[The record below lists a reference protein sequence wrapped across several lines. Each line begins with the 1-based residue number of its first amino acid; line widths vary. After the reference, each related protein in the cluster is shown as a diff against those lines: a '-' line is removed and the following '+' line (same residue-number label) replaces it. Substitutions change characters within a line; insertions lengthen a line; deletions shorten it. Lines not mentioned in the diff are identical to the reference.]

1 MSDNPSITLPAV
13 DAMRAYWAVISPLMG
28 GTMAMR
34 AAGKALLP
42 QYPAEDDEAYKERLR
57 LSTLLPAYS
66 ETVGNMTS
74 RVFAEPLQVGDD
86 VPEAIVEMTKD
97 IDHAGNDLNSWAVGF
112 FTEGLSHGLCHAFV
126 DHPQAGELKT
136 QADEQA
142 AGVRP
147 YVVMVRPEQV
157 LGWRSKGGV
166 LTMIRYIEVV
176 EEEDGEFG
184 AKCVEQI
191 RVLEPGAWRTYRRS
205 AKAVRG
211 KQAASGGTWELYDEG
226 TNSLTAIPWVTF
238 YTGRTGFMTAKPPLI
253 ELAHLNVKHW
263 QSQSDQDNIL
273 HVIRVPILVRIG
285 IQTQYDNQGKVI
297 PPEFK
302 VGTGQLTD
310 LPKDGDLKYVEHT
323 GQAVDAGRTALQD
336 LINEMRMAGAKLLT
350 PDKTAT
356 KTATQAEEE
365 AAQELSP
372 LARMAHHFAD
382 CLAQLLQFMAD
393 YRGLG
398 DGGTVE
404 MRGNFDV
411 DYMPEVS
418 LPTLVSMANA
428 GMISKET
435 LFTEMQ
441 RRGVIS
447 DEYDWEEEL
456 AKIEAQGPALGT
468 L

>member
-1 MSDNPSITLPAV
+1 MSDNPSVTLPAV
-13 DAMRAYWAVISPLMG
+13 NAMREYWAVISPLMG

-34 AAGKALLP
+34 AAGKCLLP
-42 QYPAEDDEAYKERLR
+42 QYPAEADDSYKERLR

-86 VPEAIVEMTKD
+86 VPDDIVEMTKD
-97 IDHAGNDLNSWAVGF
+97 IDCAGNDLNSWAVGF
-112 FTEGLSHGLCHAFV
+112 FSEGMSHGLCHAFV
-126 DHPQAGELKT
+126 DHQRADALKT
-136 QADEQA
+136 KAEEKA

-147 YVVMVRPEQV
+147 YVVMVKPEQV
-157 LGWRSKGGV
+157 LGWRSKNGV
-166 LTMIRYIEVV
+166 LTMIRFIEVV

-184 AKCVEQI
+184 AICVEQI
-191 RVLEPGAWRTYRRS
+191 RVLEPGAWRIYRR
-205 AKAVRG
+205 KE
-211 KQAASGGTWELYDEG
+211 KGGEFAIHDEG
-226 TNSLTAIPWVTF
+226 VSSLTNIPWVTF
-238 YTGRTGFMTAKPPLI
+238 YTGRTGFMTAKPPLL

-285 IQTQYDNQGKVI
+285 VQMSFNEQGVPV
-297 PPEFK
+297 PPAFK
-302 VGTGQLTD
+302 VGTGSLTD
-310 LPKDGDLKYVEHT
+310 LPKEGDLKYVEHT
-323 GQAVDAGRTALQD
+323 GQAVEAGRNSLKD
-336 LINEMRMAGAKLLT
+336 LIDEMRMAGAKLLT
-350 PDKTAT
+350 PDKSAT

-398 DGGTVE
+398 EGGTVE

-447 DEYDWEEEL
+447 DEYDWAEEL
-456 AKIEAQGPALGT
+456 AKIDSQGPALGVI
-468 L
+468 

>member
-1 MSDNPSITLPAV
+1 MSNNPSDTLPAV
-13 DAMRAYWAVISPLMG
+13 DAMRKYWDVITPLMG

-34 AAGKALLP
+34 AAGKSLLP
-42 QYPAEDDEAYKERLR
+42 QYPAEDDESYKERLR

-86 VPEAIVEMTKD
+86 VPGQLVEMTAD
-97 IDHAGNDLNSWAVGF
+97 IDHSGNDLNSWAVEF
-112 FTEGLSHGLCHAFV
+112 FREGLSHGLCHALI
-126 DHPQAGELKT
+126 DHSRTEGVRT
-136 QADEQA
+136 QAEEIA

-147 YVVMVRPEQV
+147 YAVLVKPEQV
-157 LGWRSKGGV
+157 LGWRAKGGQ
-166 LTMIRYIEVV
+166 LTMFRYIEIV

-191 RVLEPGAWRTYRRS
+191 RVLEPGAWRTYR
-205 AKAVRG
+205 KAE
-211 KQAASGGTWELYDEG
+211 KGGWGLHDEG
-226 TNSLTAIPWVTF
+226 ANSLAYIPLVTF
-238 YTGRTGFMTAKPPLI
+238 YTGRTGFMTAKPPLL

-285 IQTQYDNQGKVI
+285 VQATFDNQGKPV

-302 VGTGQLTD
+302 VGTGSLTD

-323 GQAVDAGRTALQD
+323 GAAVKAGREALQD
-336 LINEMRMAGAKLLT
+336 LLDEMRMAGAKLLT
-350 PDKTAT
+350 PEKSAT
-356 KTATQAEEE
+356 KTATQADEE

-372 LARMAHHFAD
+372 LARMANHFAD

-418 LPTLVSMANA
+418 LPTLVAMANA
-428 GMISKET
+428 GMLSKET
-435 LFTEMQ
+435 LFAEMQ

-447 DEYDWEEEL
+447 DEYDWTQEL

-468 L
+468 M

>member
-1 MSDNPSITLPAV
+1 MSDNPSVTLPAV
-13 DAMRAYWAVISPLMG
+13 NAMREYWAVISPLMG

-34 AAGKALLP
+34 AAGKCLLP
-42 QYPAEDDEAYKERLR
+42 QYPAEADDFYKERLR

-74 RVFAEPLQVGDD
+74 RVFAEPLQIGDD
-86 VPEAIVEMTKD
+86 VPDDIVEMTKD
-97 IDHAGNDLNSWAVGF
+97 IDCAGNDLNSWAVGF
-112 FTEGLSHGLCHAFV
+112 FSEGMSHGLCHAFV
-126 DHPQAGELKT
+126 DHQRADHVKT
-136 QADEQA
+136 KAEEKA

-147 YVVMVRPEQV
+147 YVVLVKPEQV
-157 LGWRSKGGV
+157 LGWRSKNGV
-166 LTMIRYIEVV
+166 LTMIRFLEVV

-184 AKCVEQI
+184 AICVEQI
-191 RVLEPGAWRTYRRS
+191 RVLEPGAWRIYRR
-205 AKAVRG
+205 KE
-211 KQAASGGTWELYDEG
+211 KGGEFVIHDDG
-226 TNSLTAIPWVTF
+226 VNSLTQIPWVTF
-238 YTGRTGFMTAKPPLI
+238 YTGRTGFMTAKPPLL

-285 IQTQYDNQGKVI
+285 VQMSFTDQGVPV

-302 VGTGQLTD
+302 VGTGSLTD
-310 LPKDGDLKYVEHT
+310 LPKDGNLKYVEHT
-323 GQAVDAGRTALQD
+323 GQAVESGRTALQD
-336 LINEMRMAGAKLLT
+336 LISEMRMAGAKLLT
-350 PDKTAT
+350 PDKSAT

-372 LARMAHHFAD
+372 LARVAHHFAD
-382 CLAQLLQFMAD
+382 CLAQLLQYMAD
-393 YRGLG
+393 YRSLG

-411 DYMPEVS
+411 DYIPEVS

-428 GMISKET
+428 GIISKET

-447 DEYDWEEEL
+447 DEYDWEDEL

>member
-1 MSDNPSITLPAV
+1 MSDNPAIALPAV
-13 DAMRAYWAVISPLMG
+13 DAMRAYWDVITPLMS

-42 QYPAEDDEAYKERLR
+42 QYPAEDDNSYKERLR

-74 RVFAEPLQVGDD
+74 RVFAEPLQVGED
-86 VPEAIVEMTKD
+86 VPDQIKEMTKD
-97 IDHAGNDLNSWAVGF
+97 IDHAGNDLNSWSVDF
-112 FTEGLSHGLCHAFV
+112 FREGLSYGLCHALV
-126 DHPQAGELKT
+126 DHPVAEGVRT
-136 QADEQA
+136 QADEIA

-147 YVVMVRPEQV
+147 YAVLVKPEQV
-157 LGWRSKGGV
+157 LGWRSKGGQ
-166 LTMIRYIEVV
+166 LTMFRYSESV
-176 EEEDGEFG
+176 EEPDGEFG
-184 AKCVEQI
+184 VKCVYQV
-191 RVLEPGAWRTYRRS
+191 RVLEPGSWRTYR
-205 AKAVRG
+205 ALEK
-211 KQAASGGTWELYDEG
+211 GGALVLHDEG
-226 TNSLTAIPWVTF
+226 TNSLKYIPLVTF
-238 YTGRTGFMTAKPPLI
+238 YTGRTGFMTAKPPLL

-285 IQTQYDNQGKVI
+285 VQATFDNQGKPV

-302 VGTGQLTD
+302 VGTGALTD

-323 GQAVDAGRTALQD
+323 GAAVKAGREALQD
-336 LINEMRMAGAKLLT
+336 LLDEMRMAGAKLLT
-350 PDKTAT
+350 PEKSAT

-372 LARMAHHFAD
+372 LARMANHFAD
-382 CLAQLLQFMAD
+382 CLAQLLQFMSD
-393 YRGLG
+393 YRSLG
-398 DGGTVE
+398 DGGAVE
-404 MRGNFDV
+404 IRGNFDV

-428 GMISKET
+428 GMLSKET
-435 LFTEMQ
+435 LFAEMQ

-447 DEYDWEEEL
+447 DEYEWSLEL
-456 AKIEAQGPALGT
+456 AKIEGQGPALGT

>member
-1 MSDNPSITLPAV
+1 MSDNPSVTLPAIN
-13 DAMRAYWAVISPLMG
+13 AMREYWAVISPLMG

-34 AAGKALLP
+34 AAGKCLLP
-42 QYPAEDDEAYKERLR
+42 QYPAEADDSYKERLR

-74 RVFAEPLQVGDD
+74 RVFAEPLQIGDD
-86 VPEAIVEMTKD
+86 VPDDIAEMTKD
-97 IDHAGNDLNSWAVGF
+97 IDCAGNDLNSWAVGF
-112 FTEGLSHGLCHAFV
+112 FSEGMSHGLCHAFV
-126 DHPQAGELKT
+126 DHQRADQVKT
-136 QADEQA
+136 KAEEKA

-147 YVVMVRPEQV
+147 YVVLVKPEQV
-157 LGWRSKGGV
+157 LGWRSKNGV
-166 LTMIRYIEVV
+166 LTMIRFLEVV

-184 AKCVEQI
+184 AICVEQI
-191 RVLEPGAWRTYRRS
+191 RVLEPGAWRIYRR
-205 AKAVRG
+205 KE
-211 KQAASGGTWELYDEG
+211 KGGEFVIHDDG
-226 TNSLTAIPWVTF
+226 VNSLTHIPWVTF
-238 YTGRTGFMTAKPPLI
+238 YTGRTGFMTAKPPLL

-285 IQTQYDNQGKVI
+285 VQMSFTDQGVPV

-302 VGTGQLTD
+302 VGTGSLTD
-310 LPKDGDLKYVEHT
+310 LPKDGNLKYVEHT
-323 GQAVDAGRTALQD
+323 GQAVESGRTALQD

-372 LARMAHHFAD
+372 LARVAHHFAD
-382 CLAQLLQFMAD
+382 CLAQLLQYMAD
-393 YRGLG
+393 YRSLS

-411 DYMPEVS
+411 DYIPEVS

-447 DEYDWEEEL
+447 DEYDWEDEL
-456 AKIEAQGPALGT
+456 GKIEAQGPALGT

>member
-1 MSDNPSITLPAV
+1 MSNNPSDTLPAV
-13 DAMRAYWAVISPLMG
+13 DAMRKYWDVITPLMG

-34 AAGKALLP
+34 AAGKSLLP
-42 QYPAEDDEAYKERLR
+42 QYPAEADDSYNERLR

-86 VPEAIVEMTKD
+86 VPGQLVEMTAD
-97 IDHAGNDLNSWAVGF
+97 IDHSGNDLNSWAVEF
-112 FTEGLSHGLCHAFV
+112 FREGLSHGLCHALI
-126 DHPQAGELKT
+126 DHSRTEGVRT
-136 QADEQA
+136 QAEEIA

-147 YVVMVRPEQV
+147 YAVLVKPEQV
-157 LGWRSKGGV
+157 LGWRAKGGQ
-166 LTMIRYIEVV
+166 LTMFRYIEIV

-191 RVLEPGAWRTYRRS
+191 RVLEPGAWRTYR
-205 AKAVRG
+205 KAD
-211 KQAASGGTWELYDEG
+211 KGGWGLHDEG
-226 TNSLTAIPWVTF
+226 ANSLAYIPLVTF
-238 YTGRTGFMTAKPPLI
+238 YTGRTGFMTAKPPLL

-285 IQTQYDNQGKVI
+285 VQATFDNQGKPV

-302 VGTGQLTD
+302 VGTGALTD

-323 GQAVDAGRTALQD
+323 GAAVKAGREALQD
-336 LINEMRMAGAKLLT
+336 LLDEMRMAGAKLLT
-350 PDKTAT
+350 PEKSAT
-356 KTATQAEEE
+356 KTATQADEE

-372 LARMAHHFAD
+372 LARMANHFAD

-418 LPTLVSMANA
+418 LPTLVAMANA
-428 GMISKET
+428 GMLSKET
-435 LFTEMQ
+435 LFAEMQ

-447 DEYDWEEEL
+447 DEYEWVTEL
-456 AKIEAQGPALGT
+456 AKIEGQGPALGT
-468 L
+468 M

>member
-34 AAGKALLP
+34 AAGKSLLP
-42 QYPAEDDEAYKERLR
+42 QYPAEDDESYKERLR

-86 VPEAIVEMTKD
+86 VPDDIVEMTKD
-97 IDHAGNDLNSWAVGF
+97 IDCAGNDLNSWAVGF
-112 FTEGLSHGLCHAFV
+112 FSEGMSHGLCHAFV
-126 DHPQAGELKT
+126 DHQRADAVKT
-136 QADEQA
+136 KAEEKA

-147 YVVMVRPEQV
+147 YVVMVKPEQV
-157 LGWRSKGGV
+157 LGWRSKSGV
-166 LTMIRYIEVV
+166 LTMIRFIEVV

-184 AKCVEQI
+184 AICVEQI
-191 RVLEPGAWRTYRRS
+191 RVLEPGAWRIYRR
-205 AKAVRG
+205 KE
-211 KQAASGGTWELYDEG
+211 KGGEFAIHDEG
-226 TNSLTAIPWVTF
+226 VSSLTNIPWVTF
-238 YTGRTGFMTAKPPLI
+238 YTGRTGFMTAKPPLL

-285 IQTQYDNQGKVI
+285 VQMSFNEQGVPV
-297 PPEFK
+297 PPAFK
-302 VGTGQLTD
+302 VGTGSLTD
-310 LPKDGDLKYVEHT
+310 LPKEGDLKYVEHT
-323 GQAVDAGRTALQD
+323 GRAVEAGRTALRD
-336 LINEMRMAGAKLLT
+336 LIDEMRMAGAKLLT
-350 PDKTAT
+350 PDKSAT

-393 YRGLG
+393 YRSLG

-411 DYMPEVS
+411 DFMPEVS

-447 DEYDWEEEL
+447 DEYNWEDEL
-456 AKIEAQGPALGT
+456 AKIEAQGPALGA

>member
-1 MSDNPSITLPAV
+1 MSDNPSVTLPAV
-13 DAMRAYWAVISPLMG
+13 NAMREYWAVISPLMG

-34 AAGKALLP
+34 AAGKCLLP
-42 QYPAEDDEAYKERLR
+42 QYPAEADDSYKERLR

-86 VPEAIVEMTKD
+86 VPEDIVEMTKD
-97 IDHAGNDLNSWAVGF
+97 IDCAGNDLNSWAVGF
-112 FTEGLSHGLCHAFV
+112 FSEGMSHGLCHAFV
-126 DHPQAGELKT
+126 DHQRADAVKT
-136 QADEQA
+136 KAEEKA

-147 YVVMVRPEQV
+147 YVVMVKPEQV
-157 LGWRSKGGV
+157 LGWRSKNGV
-166 LTMIRYIEVV
+166 LTMIRFIEVV

-184 AKCVEQI
+184 AICVEQI
-191 RVLEPGAWRTYRRS
+191 RVLEPGAWRIYRR
-205 AKAVRG
+205 KE
-211 KQAASGGTWELYDEG
+211 KGGEFAIHDEG
-226 TNSLTAIPWVTF
+226 VNSLTNIPWVTF
-238 YTGRTGFMTAKPPLI
+238 YTGRTGFMTAKPPLL

-285 IQTQYDNQGKVI
+285 VQMSFTDQGVPV
-297 PPEFK
+297 PPAFK
-302 VGTGQLTD
+302 VGTGSLTD
-310 LPKDGDLKYVEHT
+310 LPKDGNLKYVEHT
-323 GQAVDAGRTALQD
+323 GQAVESGRTALQD

-350 PDKTAT
+350 PDKSAT

-372 LARMAHHFAD
+372 LARVAHHFAD
-382 CLAQLLQFMAD
+382 CLAQLLQYMAD
-393 YRGLG
+393 YRSLG

-411 DYMPEVS
+411 DYIPEVS
-418 LPTLVSMANA
+418 LPTLLSMANA

-447 DEYDWEEEL
+447 DEYDWEKEL
-456 AKIEAQGPALGT
+456 TKIEAQGPALGA

>member
-1 MSDNPSITLPAV
+1 MSNNPSDTLPAV
-13 DAMRAYWAVISPLMG
+13 DAMRKYWDVITPLMG

-34 AAGKALLP
+34 AAGKSLLP
-42 QYPAEDDEAYKERLR
+42 QYPAEDDESYKERLR

-86 VPEAIVEMTKD
+86 VPGQLVEMTAD
-97 IDHAGNDLNSWAVGF
+97 IDHSGNDLNSWAVEF
-112 FTEGLSHGLCHAFV
+112 FREGLSHGLCHALI
-126 DHPQAGELKT
+126 DHSRTEGVRT
-136 QADEQA
+136 QAEEIA

-147 YVVMVRPEQV
+147 YAVLVKPEQV
-157 LGWRSKGGV
+157 LGWRAKGGQ
-166 LTMIRYIEVV
+166 LTMFRYIEIV

-191 RVLEPGAWRTYRRS
+191 RVLEPGAWRTYR
-205 AKAVRG
+205 KAE
-211 KQAASGGTWELYDEG
+211 KGGWGLHDEG
-226 TNSLTAIPWVTF
+226 ANSLAYIPLVTF
-238 YTGRTGFMTAKPPLI
+238 YTGRTGLMTAKPPLL

-285 IQTQYDNQGKVI
+285 VQATFDNQGKPV

-302 VGTGQLTD
+302 VGTGSLTD
-310 LPKDGDLKYVEHT
+310 LPMNGDLKYVEHT
-323 GQAVDAGRTALQD
+323 GAAVKAGREALQD
-336 LINEMRMAGAKLLT
+336 LLDEMRMAGAKLLT
-350 PDKTAT
+350 PEKSAT
-356 KTATQAEEE
+356 KTATQADEE

-372 LARMAHHFAD
+372 LARMANHFAD

-418 LPTLVSMANA
+418 LPTLVAMANA
-428 GMISKET
+428 GMLSKET
-435 LFTEMQ
+435 LFAEMQ

-447 DEYDWEEEL
+447 DEYEWANEL
-456 AKIEAQGPALGT
+456 AKIEGQGPALGT
-468 L
+468 M

>member
-1 MSDNPSITLPAV
+1 M
-13 DAMRAYWAVISPLMG
+13 
-28 GTMAMR
+28 
-34 AAGKALLP
+34 
-42 QYPAEDDEAYKERLR
+42 
-57 LSTLLPAYS
+57 
-66 ETVGNMTS
+66 
-74 RVFAEPLQVGDD
+74 
-86 VPEAIVEMTKD
+86 
-97 IDHAGNDLNSWAVGF
+97 
-112 FTEGLSHGLCHAFV
+112 
-126 DHPQAGELKT
+126 
-136 QADEQA
+136 
-142 AGVRP
+142 
-147 YVVMVRPEQV
+147 
-157 LGWRSKGGV
+157 
-166 LTMIRYIEVV
+166 
-176 EEEDGEFG
+176 
-184 AKCVEQI
+184 
-191 RVLEPGAWRTYRRS
+191 
-205 AKAVRG
+205 RG
-211 KQAASGGTWELYDEG
+211 KQAAYGGTWEQHDEG
-226 TNSLTAIPWVTF
+226 TNSLDAIPWVTF

-323 GQAVDAGRTALQD
+323 GQAVESGRTALQD

-350 PDKTAT
+350 PDKSST

-372 LARMAHHFAD
+372 LARMAHHFGD